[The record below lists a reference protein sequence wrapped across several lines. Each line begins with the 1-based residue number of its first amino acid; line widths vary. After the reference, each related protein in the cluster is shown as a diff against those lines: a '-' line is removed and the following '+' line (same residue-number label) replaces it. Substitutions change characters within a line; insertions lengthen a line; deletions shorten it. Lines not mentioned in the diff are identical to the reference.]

1 MRALVF
7 ALCCFAA
14 VPVMAQDREQTLADI
29 RQDLTVLFVEVQN
42 LRRELSTTSGPS
54 VNLSGTNIPGRVDQL
69 EAELARLTAQTEELQ
84 NRVDRIVTDGTNRI
98 GDLEFRL
105 VELEGG
111 DISQLGET
119 TTLGGGEMPQVAALP
134 DTEITPEVQLA
145 VGEQADFDR
154 AMTALNEADYQTAV
168 DLFAAFTTTYPGGP
182 LTGEAHFQRGQA
194 LTELNL
200 TSRAARAYLESFSGT
215 PDGPR
220 APDALLN
227 LGISLEDLGQVQEAC
242 ITLSEVTTRFPA
254 SDASIEAQAA
264 RADLGCS

>member
-7 ALCCFAA
+7 ALCCLA
-14 VPVMAQDREQTLADI
+14 VPVFAQDRDQTLADI

-42 LRRELSTTSGPS
+42 LRRELSTTSGPN

-84 NRVDRIVTDGTNRI
+84 NRVDRIVADGTNRI

-119 TTLGGGEMPQVAALP
+119 TTLGGGDMPQVAARPEP
-134 DTEITPEVQLA
+134 DTPDVQLA

-154 AMTALNEADYQTAV
+154 AMNAFNDADYQTAV

-200 TSRAARAYLESFSGT
+200 TSRAARAFLESFSGA

-220 APDALLN
+220 APEALLN
-227 LGISLEDLGQVQEAC
+227 LGISLENLGQLQEAC
-242 ITLSEVTTRFPA
+242 ITLAEVTSRFPGA
-254 SDASIEAQAA
+254 DASLEAQAA